1 MNYTIV
7 DICNMALAQI
17 KVRQIT
23 SLQDSTNEAQQ
34 CRKNI
39 DACITAV
46 LSMANWSF
54 AKVIRQLPM
63 IAAANINA
71 EFLSDRLAEKNIFAY
86 PADIVRI
93 RSVRYLER
101 EIDRYDV
108 ISVKLKS
115 EESFITVIVTDAPK
129 IEIEYTRMAD
139 EVKLWSPLFVTTFVH
154 YLAYTLAPLLSAD
167 STAAT
172 TQLQLYYLTLKQAQ
186 AANTNEQ
193 KHIRK
198 RDLSVFREVL

>member
-1 MNYTIV
+1 MNYTVI

-23 SLQDSTNEAQQ
+23 SLQDVTKEAQQ
-34 CRKNI
+34 CGKNI
-39 DACITAV
+39 DACLAAV

-54 AKVIRQLPM
+54 AKVVRQLPM
-63 IAAANINA
+63 ISAANINE
-71 EFLSDRLAEKNIFAY
+71 EFLSDRMANKNIFAY
-86 PADIVRI
+86 PADVVII
-93 RSVRYLER
+93 RSAKYQEK
-101 EIDRYDV
+101 EIEQYDI

-115 EESFITVIVTDAPK
+115 EESFITVIITDAPK
-129 IEIEYTRMAD
+129 IEIEYTRMAS

-167 STAAT
+167 STAAE

-186 AANTNEQ
+186 AANTNEK
-193 KHIRK
+193 KHIRQ